1 MNILKHIQ
9 HLGLSQRYNQE
20 EEFALHIRMLPVLAF
35 LPAGDIIEKFQEL
48 VDTIRVLY
56 DEVTGDLLQ
65 YFEDTYIGRCRINV
79 PRLPLLFPIN
89 L

>member
-20 EEFALHIRMLPVLAF
+20 EEFALHIKMLPVLAF
-35 LPAGDIIEKFQEL
+35 LPDGDIIEEFEEL

-56 DEVTGDLLQ
+56 YNVTGDLLQ

-79 PRLPLLFPIN
+79 PKLPLLFPIN